1 MIHCTTIFSQ
11 PYIYLPTEYT
21 IHTACQAVIINRAN
35 PANIITEEW
44 DLHIQHEKN
53 RHQGYQ
59 EYENVSHVS
68 FIYFCLTNTYKQDMN
83 AIAALLLFYQ
93 WQWPMIA

>member
-1 MIHCTTIFSQ
+1 MIHCTTIFAQ

-21 IHTACQAVIINRAN
+21 IHTACQAIIINRAN
-35 PANIITEEW
+35 PSNIITEEW
-44 DLHIQHEKN
+44 DLHIQHKKY

-68 FIYFCLTNTYKQDMN
+68 FIYFCLTNTYKQDKN
-83 AIAALLLFYQ
+83 AKYDTDQFLWVIQ
-93 WQWPMIA
+93 